1 MRTSLYL
8 ALFSTSMTL
17 ACGDSDA
24 STTSDPSSTGL
35 GTDNPDSVGPTTATE
50 SDATATDS
58 AATVTDTIGDT
69 SSSDTADSSSSDTS
83 TGGDAMGVVP
93 LGAAVTFTILA
104 KTGISNVPPTSIDGD
119 IGVSPAAASYLT
131 GFSLVNDATEAFST
145 STQVNGL
152 VYAADYAPPTPAQMT
167 AAVLDMELAF
177 TDAAGRAADVTELGA
192 GDIGGMTLEPG
203 VYRWGTGLLV
213 PTDLTLEGSAT
224 DVWIFQIAE
233 DLTVSNGTDVVLAGG
248 ALPEHVFWQVGG
260 LFDLGTTAHLA
271 GTVMTQTSARLGTG
285 ASVDGRLFAQT
296 AVVLDGN
303 TVVGP

>member
-1 MRTSLYL
+1 
-8 ALFSTSMTL
+8 MTV

-35 GTDNPDSVGPTTATE
+35 GTANSDPLGDTTATE

-58 AATVTDTIGDT
+58 AATVTDSSGDT
-69 SSSDTADSSSSDTS
+69 SNTSATDAS
-83 TGGDAMGVVP
+83 TGGEPMGIVP
-93 LGAAVTFTILA
+93 LGAAGSFTILA

-131 GFSLVNDATEAFST
+131 GFSLVADATETFAT
-145 STQVNGL
+145 STQVTGL

-213 PTDLTLEGSAT
+213 PTDLTLEGGAT

>member
-1 MRTSLYL
+1 MRTSLFL
-8 ALFSTSMTL
+8 ALISTSSTF

-24 STTSDPSSTGL
+24 STSSDPSSTGVA
-35 GTDNPDSVGPTTATE
+35 TDTADSVGPTTVTA

-58 AATVTDTIGDT
+58 AATVTETGDT
-69 SSSDTADSSSSDTS
+69 SSSDTADSSSSDAS
-83 TGGDAMGVVP
+83 SGGDAMGLVP
-93 LGAAVTFTILA
+93 LGAAGSFTILA

-131 GFSLVNDATEAFST
+131 GFSLVTDATEAFAT
-145 STQVNGL
+145 STQVNGR
-152 VYAADYAPPTPAQMT
+152 VYAADYAPPTPAEMT

-248 ALPEHVFWQVGG
+248 ALPENVFWQVGG
-260 LFDLGTTAHLA
+260 LCDLGTTAHVA

>member
-1 MRTSLYL
+1 M
-8 ALFSTSMTL
+8 ALFLASMTL

-24 STTSDPSSTGL
+24 STSSDPSSTSL
-35 GTDNPDSVGPTTATE
+35 GTGDSDPLGDTTATD

-58 AATVTDTIGDT
+58 LATVSDSVGDT
-69 SSSDTADSSSSDTS
+69 SSTSATDSGSDAS
-83 TGGDAMGVVP
+83 TGGDMGIVP
-93 LGAAVTFTILA
+93 LGAAGSFTILA

-131 GFSLVNDATEAFST
+131 GFSLVADATEAFAT

-152 VYAADYAPPTPAQMT
+152 VYAADYAPPTPAEMT

-213 PTDLTLEGSAT
+213 PTDITLDGSAT
-224 DVWIFQIAE
+224 DVWIFQVAE